1 MTLTLS
7 RPVRRLVAVALLA
20 IVVVGAWAGLIDP
33 LLSAFA
39 EREESLERS
48 QRLLTEFTRK
58 AAQRPVV
65 EQKLQDARRRQA
77 SVTGFIDGGN
87 PALAAASLQNLV
99 KVAVEGRGGAPR
111 SLQAL
116 PVTRDAEF
124 QKVAIRIDASAG
136 ADKLLDLF
144 FGLEASRAPVLRIEN
159 LDIRGPEGWR
169 APTQATEN
177 TNLTIRADIVAYLRE
192 VRP

>member
-1 MTLTLS
+1 MTLALS
-7 RPVRRLVAVALLA
+7 RPVRRIVALALLA
-20 IVVVGAWAGLIDP
+20 IAVIGTWAGLIDP

-39 EREESLERS
+39 EREENLERS

-58 AAQRPVV
+58 AGQRPIV
-65 EQKLQDARRRQA
+65 EQQLQDARRRQA
-77 SVTGFIDGGN
+77 TVTGFIDGAN
-87 PALAAASLQNLV
+87 PALAAATLQNLV
-99 KVAVEGRGGAPR
+99 KVAVEGRGGTLR

-116 PVTRDAEF
+116 PASREAEF
-124 QKVAIRIDASAG
+124 QKIAIRIDASAG

-144 FGLEASRAPVLRIEN
+144 FGIEASRAPVLRIEN

-169 APTQATEN
+169 DPSQVADN

-192 VRP
+192 ARP